1 MAWNAVDMK
10 ELIGKVI
17 HKIYINEDDNVLKF
31 IVENGEMFYGAVGDC
46 CSRCWFNDILYPHL
60 NDGDVM
66 FVFDVKNLDG
76 DNVSSDPSPKDE
88 KYNDFI
94 GACIDYHGIQIR
106 TSKGDITITYRN
118 VSNGYYKG
126 SCFLMDDRYS
136 ELRDRHNR
144 EDTWR
149 EWKE

>member
-1 MAWNAVDMK
+1 
-10 ELIGKVI
+10 
-17 HKIYINEDDNVLKF
+17 
-31 IVENGEMFYGAVGDC
+31 
-46 CSRCWFNDILYPHL
+46 
-60 NDGDVM
+60 M